1 MDRILDLLSSA
12 LKVFAA
18 MSPWLVGGFFAAGVL
33 AVWIPRAW
41 VNRTLGGRTGLSGVL
56 RAVLVGVPLPICS
69 CGVLPIAAGLRR
81 NGAGKGATAAFLIS
95 TPQTGVDSILATY
108 ALMGPVFAI
117 ARPLAAALTGLVGGA
132 VVAAVGGEDDAVASA
147 ADEPPPPSRGL
158 REILRQAY
166 VRLLGSVAKPL
177 AAGLAISALVT
188 VLVPDGFF
196 AEAFG
201 GRDWLAMP
209 AMALVGLPM
218 YVCSTASIP
227 IAASLMLKGVS
238 PGAAFVFLMVG
249 PAMNAVS
256 VTTVAALI
264 GRKAT
269 TAYVATIVAGA
280 ILCGCAVNAFAD
292 PASAM
297 EAARCASH
305 GLTPLHW
312 VCAAFLAVMTA
323 YNLARPA
330 AMTSHNRS
338 DESGGC
344 CGGKD
349 DCCGG
354 AAAPTREPT
363 PEKGIGTVVA
373 TCELA
378 LDGLRC
384 MNCVAHA
391 KKALEAIPG
400 VAADV
405 TLDPPRALVR
415 MDRDVPEAAL
425 RAAIEG
431 EGYRV
436 VSVSPRISSL

>member
-1 MDRILDLLSSA
+1 M
-12 LKVFAA
+12 
-18 MSPWLVGGFFAAGVL
+18 
-33 AVWIPRAW
+33 
-41 VNRTLGGRTGLSGVL
+41 
-56 RAVLVGVPLPICS
+56 
-69 CGVLPIAAGLRR
+69 
-81 NGAGKGATAAFLIS
+81 
-95 TPQTGVDSILATY
+95 
-108 ALMGPVFAI
+108 
-117 ARPLAAALTGLVGGA
+117 
-132 VVAAVGGEDDAVASA
+132 
-147 ADEPPPPSRGL
+147 
-158 REILRQAY
+158 
-166 VRLLGSVAKPL
+166 
-177 AAGLAISALVT
+177 
-188 VLVPDGFF
+188 
-196 AEAFG
+196 
-201 GRDWLAMP
+201 
-209 AMALVGLPM
+209 
-218 YVCSTASIP
+218 
-227 IAASLMLKGVS
+227 
-238 PGAAFVFLMVG
+238 
-249 PAMNAVS
+249 
-256 VTTVAALI
+256 
-264 GRKAT
+264 
-269 TAYVATIVAGA
+269 ATIVAGA

-330 AMTSHNRS
+330 AMTSHSRS
-338 DESGGC
+338 GEPGGC

-354 AAAPTREPT
+354 AAPAREPT

-431 EGYRV
+431 EGYHV
-436 VSVSPRISSL
+436 VSVSPRVSSL

>member
-1 MDRILDLLSSA
+1 MERLVDLLLSA
-12 LKVFAA
+12 LRVFAA
-18 MSPWLVGGFFAAGVL
+18 MSPWLVAGFFAAGVL

-41 VNRTLGGRTGLSGVL
+41 VNRALGGRTGLSGVL

-108 ALMGPVFAI
+108 ALMGPVFAV

-132 VVAAVGGEDDAVASA
+132 VVAAVGGEDDAAAAA

-177 AAGLAISALVT
+177 AAGLAVSALVT

-264 GRKAT
+264 GRRAT
-269 TAYVATIVAGA
+269 AAYVATIVVGA

-292 PASAM
+292 PSAAV

-312 VCAAFLAVMTA
+312 ACAAFLAAMTA

-330 AMTSHNRS
+330 AMTSRGRS
-338 DESGGC
+338 GEAGGC
-344 CGGKD
+344 CGGSD
-349 DCCGG
+349 GCCGGG
-354 AAAPTREPT
+354 AAAPAPEPV
-363 PEKGIGTVVA
+363 PAKGIGPAVA

-405 TLDPPRALVR
+405 TLDPQRALVR
-415 MDRDVPEAAL
+415 MDRDVPESAL
-425 RAAIEG
+425 RAAVEG

-436 VSVSPRISSL
+436 VSVSRR

>member
-1 MDRILDLLSSA
+1 MERLADLLLSA
-12 LKVFAA
+12 LRVFAA
-18 MSPWLVGGFFAAGVL
+18 MSPWLVAGFFAAGVL

-41 VNRTLGGRTGLSGVL
+41 VNRALGGRTGLSGVL

-108 ALMGPVFAI
+108 ALMGPVFAV

-177 AAGLAISALVT
+177 AAGLAVSALVT

-269 TAYVATIVAGA
+269 AAYVTTIVAGA

-330 AMTSHNRS
+330 ALTSHNRS
-338 DESGGC
+338 GEPGGC

-354 AAAPTREPT
+354 AAAPVREPT
-363 PEKGIGTVVA
+363 PKKGIGTVVA

-425 RAAIEG
+425 RAASED
-431 EGYRV
+431 EGYRG
-436 VSVSPRISSL
+436 VSVSPRVSSL